1 MGGALARDLAVVR
14 TVRDTVYE
22 AVTQD
27 SSTTSGNMTG
37 LRDIGVTLTR
47 DGNLSFD
54 ETTYDEI
61 AASSFDD
68 ISMMLSAGTNNL
80 VSIRRAI
87 SGPGDRRSFGARKT

>member
-1 MGGALARDLAVVR
+1 MARDLAVVR
-14 TVRDTVYE
+14 TVRDAVYE

-27 SSTTSGNMTG
+27 SSTASGNVTG

-54 ETTYDEI
+54 ETTYDEV

-68 ISMMLSAGTNNL
+68 IDD
-80 VSIRRAI
+80 VVCRY
-87 SGPGDRRSFGARKT
+87 